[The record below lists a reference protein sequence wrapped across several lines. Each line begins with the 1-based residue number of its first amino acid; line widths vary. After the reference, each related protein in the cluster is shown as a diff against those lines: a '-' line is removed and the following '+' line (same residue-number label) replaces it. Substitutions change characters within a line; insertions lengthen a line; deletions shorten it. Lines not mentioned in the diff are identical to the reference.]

1 MADKG
6 RGEVVTYIDA
16 ITIGLREE
24 MERDSRVWCL
34 GEDIGVYGGAFK
46 VTKGFVDKFGE
57 KRVLDTPLSESA
69 IIGVAI
75 GSALNGMIP
84 VAEMQFADF
93 ITSGFNQIVNQAAKM
108 HYRYGAPVP
117 MVVRCPTGGGV
128 HGGPFHSQ
136 NPEMWFVKTPGL
148 KVVEPSTPY
157 DAYGLIK
164 AAIRDPNPVIFF
176 EHKYLYRRIKERLP
190 DEEYVVE
197 IGKAD
202 IKREGS
208 DITVV
213 TYGSMVHFSLE
224 AAEILSKEGVEVEI
238 VDLRTLLPIDKEA
251 VLKSVRKTGKLCTIH
266 EDTLTAGMGGE
277 ISAIVAEHAFDSL
290 DAPIK
295 RIAAIDTPVPY
306 APPLEEFFSPNT
318 DKILKALRELAAY

>member
-1 MADKG
+1 VADKG

-24 MERDSRVWCL
+24 MERDPRVWCL

-46 VTKGFVDKFGE
+46 VTKGFVDKFGD
-57 KRVLDTPLSESA
+57 KRVLDTPLAESA

-93 ITSGFNQIVNQAAKM
+93 ITSGFNQVVNQAAKM

-117 MVVRCPTGGGV
+117 MVIRCPSGGGV
-128 HGGPFHSQ
+128 HGGPFHSG

-148 KVVEPSTPY
+148 KVVAPSTPY

-164 AAIRDPNPVIFF
+164 AAIRDPNPVVYF
-176 EHKYLYRRIKERLP
+176 EHKFLYRRIKERLP

-202 IKREGS
+202 VKREGS
-208 DITVV
+208 DITIV
-213 TYGSMVHFSLE
+213 TYGSMVHNSLE

-238 VDLRTLLPIDKEA
+238 VDLRTLLPIDRET
-251 VLKSVRKTGKLCTIH
+251 VLKSVRKTGKLCCIH

-277 ISAIVAEHAFDSL
+277 IAAIVAEYAFDAL

-295 RIAAIDTPVPY
+295 RVAAIDTPVPY
-306 APPLEEFFSPNT
+306 APSLEEYFSPDTN
-318 DKILKALRELAAY
+318 KILVALRELAAF